1 MPPSST
7 PGAGPSAEARSGP
20 RAALDLGTSR
30 IRVGVPDHD
39 LVIDRPSVLHS
50 CPHGPAHGPA
60 HHGPARHRLAHHGAC
75 PDLDHPVRHGMVA
88 DTFGCA
94 RLTRRTLEEAALAD
108 PPREILLAVPVAAGA
123 ADVRRAVTAVRSAAD
138 CPVRTVE
145 APLAAAL
152 GAGRKITDLRP
163 RLVLDIGAGISE
175 LALVTGGRV
184 SRACSVQYTLER
196 PAGHRGPRL
205 PEHVRE
211 RLAAELQHMF
221 DGLTSRQRAHVRAQ
235 GVLLTG
241 GGALLPSLPGRLSHR
256 TGLAVTVARDPARAI
271 LRGLGRLCL
280 SPAVLATAPAS
291 RVR

>member
-7 PGAGPSAEARSGP
+7 PGAGPSTEARPGP
-20 RAALDLGTSR
+20 RAALDLGSSR
-30 IRVGVPDHD
+30 IRVGVPAHEV
-39 LVIDRPSVLHS
+39 VIDRPSVLHA
-50 CPHGPAHGPA
+50 CRHGAAHD
-60 HHGPARHRLAHHGAC
+60 GPARRKVC
-75 PDLDHPVRHGMVA
+75 PDHDHPVRHGMVA

-94 RLTRRTLEEAALAD
+94 RLARRTLQEAAMAGA
-108 PPREILLAVPVAAGA
+108 PREILLAVPVAAGA

-145 APLAAAL
+145 APLAAAI
-152 GAGRKITDLRP
+152 GAGRKVNDPRP
-163 RLVLDIGAGISE
+163 HLVLDIGAGIAE
-175 LALVTGGRV
+175 LALVTGGRI

-196 PAGHRGPRL
+196 PAGHRDPRL

-211 RLAAELQHMF
+211 RLAAELQRMF
-221 DGLTSRQRAHVRAQ
+221 DGLTGRQRSHVRAQ

-256 TGLAVTVARDPARAI
+256 TGLTVTVARDPARAT

-280 SPAVLATAPAS
+280 SPAALPTAPAP